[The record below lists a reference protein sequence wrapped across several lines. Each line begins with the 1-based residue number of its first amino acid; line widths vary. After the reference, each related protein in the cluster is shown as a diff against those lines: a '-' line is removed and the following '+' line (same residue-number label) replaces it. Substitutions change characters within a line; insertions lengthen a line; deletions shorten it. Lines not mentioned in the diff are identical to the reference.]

1 MYCKNYSHGNCMQTH
16 ESVACFNLK
25 QHEIESYEYIAIL
38 LCINS
43 GEVPCRFIFE
53 DVGIITHDHYPK
65 VLLNSLFFSP
75 SKAKPHKF

>member
-1 MYCKNYSHGNCMQTH
+1 MQTH
-16 ESVACFNLK
+16 ESVARFNLK

-43 GEVPCRFIFE
+43 GKVLCGFIFE
-53 DVGIITHDHYPK
+53 DVALITRDHCPK